1 MHTIDQTKPPR
12 RDAAENRI
20 AILESARLL
29 LNRDPE
35 ASLEAIAAGAGLSRR
50 SIYGHFATRDELV
63 TEIQTLGGQRVTAAL
78 AHVDHVDSRVAIALI
93 GARLWSE
100 VENVRVMAQLAVRGP
115 QRAAMADTLRPV
127 REKLRSIVE
136 RGIAARELRTDVAP
150 TTLAN
155 LIEGAALSVLD
166 EAIRADLSNEEG
178 HRLVML
184 ATLATAG
191 LSWHE
196 ASAVI
201 VHHPELQFVE
211 APARGETEPPRAPA
225 PLQSPDA
232 SHETRDRTAA
242 STRTSGAPS

>member
-1 MHTIDQTKPPR
+1 MSTLTPSKQPR

-50 SIYGHFATRDELV
+50 SIYGHFATRDELIG
-63 TEIQTLGGQRVTAAL
+63 EIQTLGGQRVTAAL
-78 AHVDHVDSRVAIALI
+78 AHIDHSDTRVAIALI

-115 QRAAMADTLRPV
+115 QRQTFADALRPV
-127 REKLRSIVE
+127 REKLLSIVD
-136 RGIAARELRTDVAP
+136 RGIAARELRTDVAAE
-150 TTLAN
+150 TLAS

-166 EAIRADLSNEEG
+166 EAIRADLSNREG

-184 ATLATAG
+184 ATLGTVG

-196 ASAVI
+196 SNAVI
-201 VHHPELQFVE
+201 KRHAELQFVE
-211 APARGETEPPRAPA
+211 APTGSGEREISSAEQPMSPA
-225 PLQSPDA
+225 ENPIGSE
-232 SHETRDRTAA
+232 ETT
-242 STRTSGAPS
+242 

>member
-1 MHTIDQTKPPR
+1 MQTTLSPKPPR

-20 AILESARLL
+20 AILESARVL

-50 SIYGHFATRDELV
+50 SIYGHFATRDELIG
-63 TEIQTLGGQRVTAAL
+63 EIQTLGGQRVTAAL
-78 AHVDHVDSRVAIALI
+78 AHIDHIDSRVAIALI

-115 QRAAMADTLRPV
+115 QRATFAETLRPV
-127 REKLRSIVE
+127 RSKLLAIVE
-136 RGIAARELRTDVAP
+136 RGIVARELRGDMDAL
-150 TTLAN
+150 TLAN

-166 EAIRADLSNEEG
+166 EAIRANLSNADG

-184 ATLATAG
+184 ATLGTAG

-196 ASAVI
+196 AAAV
-201 VHHPELQFVE
+201 VKHHPELQFSE
-211 APARGETEPPRAPA
+211 SPLLRPEPSAPA
-225 PLQSPDA
+225 PLTRS
-232 SHETRDRTAA
+232 ET
-242 STRTSGAPS
+242 STL

>member
-1 MHTIDQTKPPR
+1 MHTLNPTKPPR
-12 RDAAENRI
+12 RDATENRL
-20 AILESARLL
+20 AILDSARVL

-50 SIYGHFATRDELV
+50 SIYGHFATRDELIG
-63 TEIQTLGGQRVTAAL
+63 EIQTLGGRRVTAAL
-78 AHVDHVDSRVAIALI
+78 AHIDHADSRVAIALI

-115 QRAAMADTLRPV
+115 QRAVFAETLRPV
-127 REKLRSIVE
+127 RAKLLDIVR
-136 RGIAARELRTDVAP
+136 RGIAAHELRGDMDAL
-150 TTLAN
+150 TLAN

-166 EAIRADLSNEEG
+166 EAIRANLSNADG

-184 ATLATAG
+184 ATLSTAG

-201 VHHPELQFVE
+201 TQHPELQFSASS
-211 APARGETEPPRAPA
+211 APAGTE
-225 PLQSPDA
+225 S
-232 SHETRDRTAA
+232 SE
-242 STRTSGAPS
+242 S